1 MRSKSSFARKTPSP
15 PLHETCQKARLLTEG
30 FASADFLTYK
40 YSAIPPFCGILI
52 TYILKKEGEFM
63 HSIKKLLVLL
73 FFTAVLCIAGII
85 SVAADSENSH
95 VLFISSYSPD
105 YFIYNDQIEGVK
117 NAFKNEDINLDIEF
131 MYSKRFGNEENED
144 YFYEWLTYKLAQL
157 DYTYDAVIV
166 ADDNALDFVTA
177 CQDEFFYETPIIPL
191 GINSSE
197 RAEAAAEDPW
207 ITNGAQLSSMEET
220 IKISTRFQPD
230 AVNVVAIV
238 DNTTTG
244 QGYKEQFY
252 ETATAFPDMN
262 FMDIDLSEYSFE
274 EAELELSQLNEDN
287 IVMFLSDFSDKN
299 MNTFTYDEGVSYVVE
314 NCSQPIYHLNSSGL
328 GDGIIGGM
336 MNNHIEQGYVAA
348 EIVLQILDGKDI
360 DDISLNV
367 SNTNEYMFDMDIIN
381 AFNIDEALI
390 PEDAILINNEP
401 GFWDIYGDVILLVSL
416 IILAELAL
424 IIGLFI
430 NIRKRKKTENSLI
443 ENQKELIML
452 NENLAESNL
461 KLSDSLDEIS
471 LKNELLYDLTHK
483 DQLTGLN
490 NRLSIFQYFDE
501 ALEENDLSWST
512 AALFMDIDNFKDIN
526 DTYGHDTGDEILQV
540 VGSKLQAF
548 ENENTKV
555 SRFGG
560 DEFLI
565 LMDRQTNRDDIAEFS
580 QKICEELSK
589 KIVIEDLQIFLT
601 VSLGISM
608 YPQNCKH
615 RISLI
620 KQADIALYDAKDAGR
635 NRFAFYSDDLDEL
648 LADKL
653 SFRTE
658 VKKAIKEK
666 EFYFNYQPYF
676 SARTAKIAGLEALI
690 RWRSEKYGLVSPF
703 KLIQTIE
710 EMGLMFEVGNDI
722 VHQVCLFSLELNE
735 NRDEKIRI
743 SINISAIQ
751 LMNKNFYKGIVSIF
765 EETGASPEDF
775 ILEMTETVLIHS
787 FEREAKII
795 QQLKDYGFTIALDD
809 FGTGYSSL
817 RYLRELPVSIL
828 KIDKS
833 FIDFIDTSIYDSGLI
848 NAMINIAHLKGIY
861 VVSEG
866 VETESQLKILKK
878 YNCDAIQGYIYSKP
892 LPGSQVEE
900 FLKTYKDQ

>member
-1 MRSKSSFARKTPSP
+1 
-15 PLHETCQKARLLTEG
+15 LQEIWQKGCFLTES
-30 FASADFLTYK
+30 FASADLLTCK

-52 TYILKKEGEFM
+52 VYILKKEGEFM
-63 HSIKKLLVLL
+63 HSVKKLLMVL
-73 FFTAVLCIAGII
+73 FFTAVLCIASIV
-85 SVAADSENSH
+85 SVAADSENPH

-117 NAFKNEDINLDIEF
+117 NGLKNEDINLDIEF
-131 MYSKRFGNEENED
+131 MYSKRFRNEENEN
-144 YFYEWLTYKLAQL
+144 YFYDWLTYKLNQL
-157 DYTYDAVIV
+157 NYNYDAVIV

-177 CQDEFFYETPIIPL
+177 YQDELFYETPIIPL

-197 RAEAAAEDPW
+197 RAEDAAEDPW
-207 ITNGAQLSSMEET
+207 ITNGAQLSSMKET
-220 IKISTRFQPD
+220 IEIATRFQPD
-230 AVNVVAIV
+230 AVNVIAIV

-252 ETATAFPDMN
+252 ETAAAFPEMN

-274 EAELELSQLNEDN
+274 EAESELLKLNEYD
-287 IVMFLSDFSDKN
+287 IVMFLSAFSDKN
-299 MNTFTYDEGVSYVVE
+299 MNTLTYDEGVSYVVE
-314 NCSQPIYHLNSSGL
+314 NCSQPIFHLNSSGL

-390 PEDAILINNEP
+390 PGDAILINNEP
-401 GFWDIYGDVILLVSL
+401 GFWDIYRDVILLVSL

-443 ENQKELIML
+443 ENQEELIML

-490 NRLSIFQYFDE
+490 NRLSIFQFFDE

-526 DTYGHDTGDEILQV
+526 DTYGHDTGDEILRV
-540 VGSKLQAF
+540 VGRKLQAF
-548 ENENTKV
+548 ENENIRV

-565 LMDRQTNRDDIAEFS
+565 LMDRQIDRDDITVFS
-580 QKICEELSK
+580 QKICEELSR

-608 YPQNCKH
+608 YPQNCNH

-658 VKKAIKEK
+658 VKKAIKDK
-666 EFYFNYQPYF
+666 EFYFNYQPCF
-676 SARTAKIAGLEALI
+676 LAKTGEIAGFEALI
-690 RWRSEKYGLVSPF
+690 RWRSEKYGMVSPF

-722 VHQVCLFSLELNE
+722 VRQVCLFSLKLNE
-735 NRDEKIRI
+735 NRDEKINI

-751 LMNKNFYKGIVSIF
+751 LMNKAFYKGIVNIF

-795 QQLKDYGFTIALDD
+795 EQLKDYGFTIALDD

-833 FIDFIDTSIYDSGLI
+833 FIDFIDTSTYDRGLI

-866 VETESQLKILKK
+866 VETESQLEILKE

-892 LPGSQVEE
+892 LPESQVEE
-900 FLKTYKDQ
+900 FLKTYKEH

>member
-1 MRSKSSFARKTPSP
+1 
-15 PLHETCQKARLLTEG
+15 
-30 FASADFLTYK
+30 
-40 YSAIPPFCGILI
+40 
-52 TYILKKEGEFM
+52 
-63 HSIKKLLVLL
+63 
-73 FFTAVLCIAGII
+73 
-85 SVAADSENSH
+85 
-95 VLFISSYSPD
+95 
-105 YFIYNDQIEGVK
+105 
-117 NAFKNEDINLDIEF
+117 
-131 MYSKRFGNEENED
+131 
-144 YFYEWLTYKLAQL
+144 
-157 DYTYDAVIV
+157 
-166 ADDNALDFVTA
+166 
-177 CQDEFFYETPIIPL
+177 
-191 GINSSE
+191 
-197 RAEAAAEDPW
+197 
-207 ITNGAQLSSMEET
+207 
-220 IKISTRFQPD
+220 
-230 AVNVVAIV
+230 
-238 DNTTTG
+238 
-244 QGYKEQFY
+244 
-252 ETATAFPDMN
+252 
-262 FMDIDLSEYSFE
+262 MDIDLSEYSFE
-274 EAELELSQLNEDN
+274 EAESELLKLNEYD
-287 IVMFLSDFSDKN
+287 IVMFLSAFSDKN
-299 MNTFTYDEGVSYVVE
+299 MNTLTYDEGVSYVVE
-314 NCSQPIYHLNSSGL
+314 NCSQPIFHLNSSGL

-390 PEDAILINNEP
+390 PGDAILINNEP
-401 GFWDIYGDVILLVSL
+401 GFWDIYRDVILLVSL

-443 ENQKELIML
+443 ENQEELIML

-490 NRLSIFQYFDE
+490 NRLSIFQFFDE

-526 DTYGHDTGDEILQV
+526 DTYGHDTGDESLRV
-540 VGSKLQAF
+540 VGRKLQAF
-548 ENENTKV
+548 ENENIRV

-565 LMDRQTNRDDIAEFS
+565 LMDRQIDRDDITVFS
-580 QKICEELSK
+580 QKICEELSR

-608 YPQNCKH
+608 YPQNCNH

-658 VKKAIKEK
+658 VKKAIKDK
-666 EFYFNYQPYF
+666 EFYFNYQPCF
-676 SARTAKIAGLEALI
+676 LAKTGEIAGFEALI
-690 RWRSEKYGLVSPF
+690 RWRSEKYGMVSPF

-722 VHQVCLFSLELNE
+722 VRQVCLFSLKLNE
-735 NRDEKIRI
+735 NRDEKINI

-751 LMNKNFYKGIVSIF
+751 LMNKAFYKGIVNIF

-795 QQLKDYGFTIALDD
+795 EQLKDYGFTIALDD

-833 FIDFIDTSIYDSGLI
+833 FIDFIDTSTYDRGLI

-866 VETESQLKILKK
+866 VETESQLEILKE

-892 LPGSQVEE
+892 LPESQVEE
-900 FLKTYKDQ
+900 FLKTYKEH